1 MIKGLYEY
9 YLRNIRHKGKR
20 HAVKWSLAI
29 LPFKTLKTH
38 YGPVFKVNRNDKTNI
53 YALCGEYGHIVA
65 GHVEA
70 LPKGSA
76 FIDIGT
82 NYGLFSL
89 MASKSVGTE
98 GRVYS
103 FEPNPFIYS
112 SFIENVRLSNAT
124 NIIPFQSA
132 IAEKNG
138 ILNLS
143 FEQGHSG
150 KSHIVDSRTVEAI
163 KISGFN
169 ISEWTFLE
177 KDIAGRPV
185 HIKIDVEGY
194 EAKILD
200 VLLKCSWFENVKSIT
215 IEIDQENLNIF
226 DSDAEK
232 DIYERLQREGFS
244 TQIGLDKSQHYDE
257 IFTR

>member
-1 MIKGLYEY
+1 MIKSLYEY
-9 YLRNIRHKGKR
+9 YLQNIPHKGKR
-20 HAVKWSLAI
+20 HIVKWSLAC
-29 LPFKTLKTH
+29 LPFRALKTH
-38 YGPVFKVNRNDKTNI
+38 YGPVFKVNRHDKTNV
-53 YALCGEYGHIVA
+53 YSLCGEYGRVVA
-65 GHVEA
+65 DHVES
-70 LPKGSA
+70 LPKGAA

-89 MASKSVGTE
+89 IASKQVGGQ

-112 SFIENVRLSNAT
+112 SFIENVRLNNCE

-132 IAEKNG
+132 ISEETD

-143 FEQGHSG
+143 FEQCHSG
-150 KSHIVDSRTVEAI
+150 KSHIADGSDGQTV
-163 KISGFN
+163 KISAFD
-169 ISEWTFLE
+169 ISQWEFLE
-177 KDIAGRPV
+177 RDIADRPV

-200 VLLKCSWFENVKSIT
+200 VLLKCSWFEKVQSIVV
-215 IEIDQENLNIF
+215 EIDQKNLDIF
-226 DSDAEK
+226 GSNAQSDVYQRLEGAGFKAE
-232 DIYERLQREGFS
+232 
-244 TQIGLDKSQHYDE
+244 IGLDKARHYDE